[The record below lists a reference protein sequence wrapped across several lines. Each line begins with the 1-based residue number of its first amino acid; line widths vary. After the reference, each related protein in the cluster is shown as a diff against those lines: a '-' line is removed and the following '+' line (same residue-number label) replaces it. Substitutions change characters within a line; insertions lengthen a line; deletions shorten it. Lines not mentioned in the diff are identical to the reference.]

1 MQLGSFV
8 LFIKIA
14 LTSQGILWFHT
25 NFRILC
31 SSSVKK
37 CHGCFDKDHIKSVDY
52 F

>member
-14 LTSQGILWFHT
+14 LTIQGILGFHT
-25 NFRILC
+25 NLRIMC

-37 CHGCFDKDHIKSVDY
+37 SHGCFDRDHIKSVDY